1 LAFPRDLDLDGDQV
15 SRLIVAPQMN
25 TFVLH
30 PRLAADTIVLGRLRL
45 SLLLMMNDVTYPWF
59 ILVPERMEAREIFEL
74 AQTDR
79 LALTEEVALLSRAL
93 CEVFRPDKLNIA
105 TLGNLVPQLHV
116 HVIARF
122 RSDAAW
128 PAPVWG
134 KADARPYAEAAL
146 RTMRARMADGLGG
159 SLLPAH

>member
-1 LAFPRDLDLDGDQV
+1 M
-15 SRLIVAPQMN
+15 PQMT

-45 SLLLMMNDVTYPWF
+45 SLLLLMNDATYPWF
-59 ILVPERMEAREIFEL
+59 ILVPERMEAREILEL
-74 AQTDR
+74 AETDR

-93 CEVFRPDKLNIA
+93 WDVFRPDKLNVA

-122 RSDAAW
+122 RSDSAW
-128 PAPVWG
+128 PDPVWG
-134 KADARPYAEAAL
+134 KADARHYAEAAL
-146 RTMRARMADGLGG
+146 RKMRARIADRLGG

>member
-1 LAFPRDLDLDGDQV
+1 M
-15 SRLIVAPQMN
+15 APQMN
-25 TFVLH
+25 SFVLH
-30 PRLAADTIVLGRLRL
+30 PRLAADTIALGRLRL
-45 SLLLMMNDVTYPWF
+45 SLLLMMNDASYPWF

-74 AQTDR
+74 EEPDR

-93 CEVFRPDKLNIA
+93 WEVFRPDKLNVA
-105 TLGNLVPQLHV
+105 ALGNLVPQLHV
-116 HVIARF
+116 HVVARF

-146 RTMRARMADGLGG
+146 RTMRARMADRLGG
-159 SLLPAH
+159 VLLPAH